1 MIRTYTIVRGLAPAS
16 AEQFVAM
23 CSTQFPVYGNTAKGT
38 EVPRRLLMKV
48 LGGECALIRSDSF
61 GITTSSGQ
69 SCPALTVPQDL
80 PTPKASMLTKG
91 NLYVEYSF

>member
-61 GITTSSGQ
+61 GITTSSGP
-69 SCPALTVPQDL
+69 SFPALTVPQICL
-80 PTPKASMLTKG
+80 RPRTAC
-91 NLYVEYSF
+91 